1 VRELRVRTCAI
12 AALAVAGLVV
22 AGAPATARSS
32 DHRTPSHTS
41 SHARVAHYGHGVS
54 LPDHRHPATSHH
66 SPKAGT
72 PTTVATGLIGPLTFG
87 VGAKALYVGQAFAGI
102 VSKIP
107 KTGDP
112 TVVGTA
118 ATGADAA
125 GVEVS
130 RGALTWTERSGD
142 PGVPPTAS
150 LLHRQTRDG
159 TTTVDLLAYEQT
171 ANPDQSNTYGFRNLD
186 PACSG
191 QLDPMFQSYPGAIDS
206 HAYGTLHA
214 RGATYVAD
222 AGANAI
228 LKVSAKGK
236 VSTVAVLKPVPVVVP
251 ADAAA
256 ALGLPDCVVGKK
268 YWFEPVPTDVE
279 QGRDGWLY
287 VSLLPGGPEDG
298 SLGANGQVVKV
309 NPRTGK
315 VVTVAKGLAGAT
327 GLAVGPKGTV
337 YVAQLNGN
345 AVSWIDKRGTVR
357 PLLTLTQPA
366 GVEWAHGKLWV
377 STDVFGAG
385 SIVSVKVH

>member
-1 VRELRVRTCAI
+1 MRLRTCAVS
-12 AALAVAGLVV
+12 ALAVAGLVI

-32 DHRTPSHTS
+32 DHHTS
-41 SHARVAHYGHGVS
+41 GLARVAHYGHGVS
-54 LPDHRHPATSHH
+54 LPDHRHPVKSHH
-66 SPKAGT
+66 APRAGT
-72 PTTVATGLIGPLTFG
+72 PTTVATGLAGPLTFG
-87 VGAKALYVGQAFAGI
+87 VGAKSLYVGQAFAGI

-107 KTGDP
+107 KTGAP
-112 TVVGTA
+112 TVVGA
-118 ATGADAA
+118 ATPGADAA

-130 RGALTWTERSGD
+130 RGALTWTERAGE
-142 PGVPPTAS
+142 PGAPPTAS

-159 TTTVDLLAYEQT
+159 ATTVDLLAYEQT
-171 ANPDQSNTYGFRNLD
+171 ANPDQKSTYGFRNLD
-186 PACSG
+186 AACAA
-191 QLDPMFQSYPGAIDS
+191 QLDPMFQSYTGGVDS

-214 RGATYVAD
+214 QGATYVAD

-228 LKVSAKGK
+228 FKVSAKGK
-236 VSTVAVLKPVPVVVP
+236 VSTVAVLKAVPVVVP
-251 ADAAA
+251 AAAAA
-256 ALGLPDCVVGKK
+256 ALGLPACVAGKK

-315 VVTVAKGLAGAT
+315 VLTVAKGLAGAT

-385 SIVSVKVH
+385 SIISVKVH

>member
-1 VRELRVRTCAI
+1 MRVRTCAV

-22 AGAPATARSS
+22 AGTPATARSS
-32 DHRTPSHTS
+32 DHPTP

-54 LPDHRHPATSHH
+54 LPDHRHPVKSHH
-66 SPKAGT
+66 TPKAGT
-72 PTTVATGLIGPLTFG
+72 PKTVATGLVGPLTFG

-102 VSKIP
+102 VSKVP
-107 KTGDP
+107 TTGAP
-112 TVVGTA
+112 TVVGA
-118 ATGADAA
+118 AAPGADAA

-142 PGVPPTAS
+142 PGDPGAPPTAS

-159 TTTVDLLAYEQT
+159 ATTVDLLAYEQT
-171 ANPDQSNTYGFRNLD
+171 ANPDKVNTYGFRNLD
-186 PACSG
+186 PACAA
-191 QLDPMFQSYPGAIDS
+191 QLDPMFQSYTGAVDS

-222 AGANAI
+222 AGANA
-228 LKVSAKGK
+228 LFKVSAKGK
-236 VSTVAVLKPVPVVVP
+236 ISTVAVLKPIPVVVP
-251 ADAAA
+251 AEAAA
-256 ALGLPDCVVGKK
+256 GLGLPDCVVGKK

-309 NPRTGK
+309 NPHTGK

-327 GLAVGPKGTV
+327 GLAVGPKGTI

-345 AVSWIDKRGTVR
+345 AVSSIDKHGKVR

-366 GVEWAHGKLWV
+366 GVEWAHGKLWI

-385 SIVSVKVH
+385 NIVSVTVR